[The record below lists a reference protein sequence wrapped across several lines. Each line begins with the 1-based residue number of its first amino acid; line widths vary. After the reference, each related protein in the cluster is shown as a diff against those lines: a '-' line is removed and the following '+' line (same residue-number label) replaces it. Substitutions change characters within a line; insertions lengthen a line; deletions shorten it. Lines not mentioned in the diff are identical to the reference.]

1 MDVSTVNN
9 AVSDALA
16 GLPAGTSSFITAN
29 MGTLAGQQAIANAG
43 AQLGL
48 SNAQIAAAVSQVTG
62 QAITPQQVAQ
72 VASGVGSETAPP
84 PAAPAAPSAPVNA
97 PVFVGTPAPGA
108 VGTNY
113 GQASNTQITAAQQNA
128 PDLATAL
135 QSGNVKMT
143 YDGEG
148 TPYFYDA
155 KTGQSLNTSGYQIQ
169 VGQNG
174 QIGINMPSANGSMV
188 QVSTKMNQDG
198 SLAPVNASNVL
209 NVGVNQGAGGFGGGL
224 GGMTPIL
231 GAGLA
236 IASMGTLIPYIAA
249 YNAADAVNKKKYGAA
264 ILSAAVSYGGFN
276 PDSQLANLLKTGADV
291 PTDTNGQPLVDS
303 SQPASGATTS
313 PVYSPDVTSTP
324 LSALDANAPVTPLT
338 NVGTPISQV
347 GNTGNLGSTDYTL
360 GGTGSSGTGLQGQV
374 GSGVNLYQPNAI
386 DPTTGLPYTGLGL
399 QPSGSTNITSMGGG
413 QGLTIPSATGS
424 SVVPNAVT
432 GGGGTTTIGTGGLPV
447 NPLTNAP
454 LGTALAN
461 TNTGVVTPSSM
472 ITNTAGNVVGTPAGV
487 NTSTGVIPPVA
498 STGSSLL
505 TPQNAL
511 IGSAALNTLGAL
523 STNKAIAN
531 AAGTQAQA
539 GQAAQ
544 SAISDF
550 GKTYGQLQA
559 PYQQTGVQALN
570 TLGSLGSGTYNI
582 MNPDG
587 TVNTTG
593 TGSGYQTHQFNAQ
606 DLQAGLAPNYDFMLA
621 QGAGANRN
629 LANASGGQI
638 SGNTLQGLNT
648 FNQNYASN
656 AYQNAFNNYQ
666 TQRQNIFANLAQQAG
681 LGGTSLGQLGSV
693 GSSLANTY
701 GNVTT
706 GLAASQAGATTAQAV
721 NTQNALSNIGNTA
734 LLTSLI
740 KPTAPNLA

>member
-1 MDVSTVNN
+1 MDVTTVNN

-29 MGTLAGQQAIANAG
+29 IGTPEGQQAIYNAG
-43 AQLGL
+43 VSLGL
-48 SNAQIAAAVSQVTG
+48 SQAQIAAAVSQATG
-62 QAITPQQVAQ
+62 QTVTPQQVAQ
-72 VASGVGSETAPP
+72 VAATVAPPAPP
-84 PAAPAAPSAPVNA
+84 PAAPVNA

-148 TPYFYDA
+148 VPYFYDA

-188 QVSTKMNQDG
+188 QVSTKLNQDG
-198 SLAPVNASNVL
+198 SLAPINASNVL
-209 NVGVNQGAGGFGGGL
+209 NVGVNQGAGGFGGGVSNL
-224 GGMTPIL
+224 TPII
-231 GAGLA
+231 GAAAA
-236 IASMGTLIPYIAA
+236 ILNPALIPYLAA
-249 YNAADAVNKKKYGAA
+249 YNAASAVNKKQYGQAL
-264 ILSAAVSYGGFN
+264 LSAAVSYGGFN

-291 PTDTNGQPLVDS
+291 PTDPNGQPLVDS
-303 SQPASGATTS
+303 AT
-313 PVYSPDVTSTP
+313 
-324 LSALDANAPVTPLT
+324 AVTPS
-338 NVGTPISQV
+338 GTDLSQI

-360 GGTGSSGTGLQGQV
+360 GVTGSSGTGLQGQV
-374 GSGVNLYQPNAI
+374 GSGINLYQPGAI

-399 QPSGSTNITSMGGG
+399 QPSGSTNLGSMGGG
-413 QGLTIPSATGS
+413 QGLTIPSATGA

-511 IGSAALNTLGAL
+511 IGTAALNTLGAL

-559 PYQQTGVQALN
+559 PYQQTGVQATN
-570 TLGSLGSGTYNI
+570 QLGALGSGTYNI

-593 TGSGYQTHQFNAQ
+593 TGSGYQTHQFNAA

-666 TQRQNIFANLAQQAG
+666 TQRQNIFENLAQQAG

-693 GSSLANTY
+693 GANLANTY

-721 NTQNALSNIGNTA
+721 NTQNALSNIGQTA

-740 KPTAPNLA
+740 KPA

>member
-1 MDVSTVNN
+1 MDVTTVNN
-9 AVSDALA
+9 AVNDALA

-43 AQLGL
+43 ASLGL

-62 QAITPQQVAQ
+62 QTITPQQVAQ
-72 VASGVGSETAPP
+72 VASGAGSETAPP
-84 PAAPAAPSAPVNA
+84 PAATPAPAPVNA

-113 GQASNTQITAAQQNA
+113 GQASNTQIASAQQNA

-135 QSGNVKMT
+135 QNGNVKMS

-148 TPYFYDA
+148 VPYFYDA

-174 QIGINMPSANGSMV
+174 QIGINMPTSNGMV
-188 QVSTKMNQDG
+188 QVTTKMNQDG

-264 ILSAAVSYGGFN
+264 ILSAAVAYGGFN
-276 PDSQLANLLKTGADV
+276 PDSQLANLLKSGADV
-291 PTDTNGQPLVDS
+291 PTDPSSGQPLVDS
-303 SQPASGATTS
+303 QQP
-313 PVYSPDVTSTP
+313 VNTSTGTD
-324 LSALDANAPVTPLT
+324 LSQVGNNAPVTNT
-338 NVGTPISQV
+338 TGTPISQV
-347 GNTGNLGSTDYTL
+347 GNTT
-360 GGTGSSGTGLQGQV
+360 GTYIGANGEV
-374 GSGVNLYQPNAI
+374 VPIPNYNPANPI
-386 DPTTGLPYTGLGL
+386 DTTGLNQNFGAGAITAQNLAGMNTAYTTAMANGGFT
-399 QPSGSTNITSMGGG
+399 SGYQTLPNGNRVMIQNDGSAIGIT
-413 QGLTIPSATGS
+413 P
-424 SVVPNAVT
+424 
-432 GGGGTTTIGTGGLPV
+432 GGGTFALTQPQVQNYVAQGQLNTSPSGYNVATGGTPIAPGGGTINTNGTTTLPSGATV
-447 NPLTNAP
+447 TTPLNSVAPTTNA
-454 LGTALAN
+454 LG
-461 TNTGVVTPSSM
+461 
-472 ITNTAGNVVGTPAGV
+472 
-487 NTSTGVIPPVA
+487 
-498 STGSSLL
+498 L
-505 TPQNAL
+505 TPVQTAAGL
-511 IGSAALNTLGAL
+511 IGGASVLGNL

-539 GQAAQ
+539 GQASQ
-544 SAISDF
+544 NVLSDF

-559 PYQQTGVQALN
+559 PYQQTGVQATN
-570 TLGSLGSGTYNI
+570 QLGALGSGTYNI

-587 TVNTTG
+587 TVNSTG
-593 TGSGYQTHQFNAQ
+593 TGSGYQTHQFNAA

-681 LGGTSLGQLGSV
+681 IGGTSLSQLGSV
-693 GSSLANTY
+693 GANLANTY

-706 GLAASQAGATTAQAV
+706 GLAASQAGAQTAQAV
-721 NTQNALSNIGNTA
+721 NNSNTLNTLAKTGA
-734 LLTSLI
+734 LL
-740 KPTAPNLA
+740 ALA

>member
-29 MGTLAGQQAIANAG
+29 IGTPEGQQAIYNAG
-43 AQLGL
+43 VSLGL
-48 SNAQIAAAVSQVTG
+48 NQAQIAAAVSQATG
-62 QAITPQQVAQ
+62 QTVTPQQVAQ
-72 VASGVGSETAPP
+72 VAATVAPPAPP
-84 PAAPAAPSAPVNA
+84 PAAPVNA

-148 TPYFYDA
+148 VPYFYDA

-188 QVSTKMNQDG
+188 QVTTKMNQDG

-209 NVGVNQGAGGFGGGL
+209 NVGVNQGAGGFGGGVSNL
-224 GGMTPIL
+224 TPII
-231 GAGLA
+231 GAAAA
-236 IASMGTLIPYIAA
+236 ILNPALIPYLAA
-249 YNAADAVNKKKYGAA
+249 YNAASAVNKKQYGQAL
-264 ILSAAVSYGGFN
+264 LSAAVSYGGFN
-276 PDSQLANLLKTGADV
+276 PDSALANLLKTGADV
-291 PTDTNGQPLVDS
+291 PTDPNGQPLVDS
-303 SQPASGATTS
+303 SQS
-313 PVYSPDVTSTP
+313 VNTSTGTD
-324 LSALDANAPVTPLT
+324 LSQ
-338 NVGTPISQV
+338 I

-360 GGTGSSGTGLQGQV
+360 GGTGSSGTSLQGQV
-374 GSGVNLYQPNAI
+374 GSGINLYQPGAI

-399 QPSGSTNITSMGGG
+399 QPSGSTNLGSMGGG
-413 QGLTIPSATGS
+413 QGLTIPSATGA

-432 GGGGTTTIGTGGLPV
+432 GGGGTTTIGTGGLPI

-454 LGTALAN
+454 LGTTLAN
-461 TNTGVVTPSSM
+461 TNTGVITPSSL

-487 NTSTGVIPPVA
+487 NTSNGVIPA
-498 STGSSLL
+498 ATGSSLIS
-505 TPQNAL
+505 PQNAL

-544 SAISDF
+544 GAISDF

-570 TLGSLGSGTYNI
+570 QLGALGSGTYNI

-593 TGSGYQTHQFNAQ
+593 TGSGYQTHQFNAA

-621 QGAGANRN
+621 QGQGANRN
-629 LANASGGQI
+629 LANVGGGTL
-638 SGNTLQGLNT
+638 SGNTLQGLNQFT
-648 FNQNYASN
+648 QNYAGN

-666 TQRQNIFANLAQQAG
+666 TQRQNIFGNLAQQAG

-721 NTQNALSNIGNTA
+721 NTQNALSNIGNAA
-734 LLTSLI
+734 LLSSFI
-740 KPTAPNLA
+740 KPA